1 MCPSAYILGVS
12 QMGKEKEVL
21 EKCVM
26 VKDVKEGTVVF
37 GEYDLIIKIV
47 TDDVNKLRKRVEEIR
62 KIEGLLKT
70 TTLVSTL

>member
-21 EKCVM
+21 EKCIQ
-26 VKDVKEGTVVF
+26 VKDVKEGAVVF

-62 KIEGLLKT
+62 KIDGLLKT